1 MSAPPGLSA
10 WRFVTAFGVVS
21 LLADVVY
28 EGARSITGPLL
39 ASLGASAVVV
49 GVVTG
54 VGEAAALLLR
64 IVSGPL
70 ADRTGRFWTWTIVGY
85 VLTVASVPLLGVVG
99 VLWAAGALIIAE
111 RVGKA
116 VRSPAKDTLLSHA
129 TAVTGRGR
137 GFAVH
142 EAMDQIGAVAG
153 PLAVAAMLVV
163 FGGDF
168 APTFALLAVPG
179 LGVVA
184 LLVWLRARVP
194 EPARYEVAAEPTP
207 GPATGRGTLRSL
219 PRPFWTYAG
228 FSAVTMAGFAT
239 FGVLSFHQV
248 QRGLVPVAWVPV
260 IYAAAMVAD
269 ALAALAT
276 GWIYDRRGAVVLAAL
291 PVLAA
296 VVPVFAFS
304 AHLWSVVV
312 GALVWGAAVGVQE
325 STLRA
330 VVADLVG
337 PGRRATAYGVYA
349 AVLGV
354 AAAAGGALTGF
365 LYGRSVPL
373 LVGVVIAIQ
382 ALALAALPL
391 VRRQALSSSAS
402 SADLR

>member
-1 MSAPPGLSA
+1 VSGAPGLSA
-10 WRFVTAFGVVS
+10 WRFVTTFGVVS
-21 LLADVVY
+21 LLADIVY

-39 ASLGASAVVV
+39 ASLGATAVVV

-54 VGEAAALLLR
+54 IGEAAALLLR

-70 ADRTGRFWTWTIVGY
+70 TDRTGRFWTWTISGY
-85 VLTVASVPLLGVVG
+85 ALTAVSVPLLGFAG
-99 VLWAAGALIIAE
+99 VLWVAAALVIAE

-142 EAMDQIGAVAG
+142 EAMDQIGAVSG

-163 FGGDF
+163 FDGDF
-168 APTFALLAVPG
+168 GPTLALLAVPG
-179 LGVVA
+179 VAVLA
-184 LLVWLRARVP
+184 LLLWLRARVP
-194 EPARYEVAAEPTP
+194 EPARYETLEPAAGTPAGGGPVAP
-207 GPATGRGTLRSL
+207 L
-219 PRPFWTYAG
+219 PRAFWIYAL
-228 FSAVTMAGFAT
+228 FTAVTMVGFTT

-248 QRGLVPVAWVPV
+248 QRGLVPVAAVPL

-269 ALAALAT
+269 ALAALVT
-276 GWIYDRRGAVVLAAL
+276 GWWYDRRGAVTLAAL

-296 VVPVFAFS
+296 VVPILAFS
-304 AHLWSVVV
+304 GSLGPVLL

-337 PGRRATAYGVYA
+337 PRRRATAYGVYA

-354 AAAAGGALTGF
+354 AAAGGGALTGF
-365 LYGRSVPL
+365 LYERSVPL
-373 LVGVVIAIQ
+373 LIGVVVGVQV
-382 ALALAALPL
+382 LALAALPL
-391 VRRQALSSSAS
+391 VRREALRTSVSR
-402 SADLR
+402 ADPR